1 MKWIYVFNDQKPFIG
16 SEWKEGMIMKK
27 MGRRILLM
35 TVLLIMVM
43 SVHTL
48 ADYRLYSAKT
58 ITLPNKYGGGWS
70 NQFTLPVRSNVL
82 IQVNITGNNQSTY
95 INNGLQYILQNV
107 STGQKVYLG
116 IPTADRNKLN
126 YYLSAVMNAGTYSFG
141 VYYSGSQ
148 SFNLRFSVAGAG
160 GINLPDSLE
169 VMKGTTETVNVK
181 RADGGTNYI
190 KIKSVKSSQPGY
202 ATVTFSNSTTPPSI
216 TVKGVATNGDTGSN
230 PPVIITVTG
239 QDGSTDTMRVKVTQ
253 YVPAPTLNT
262 KSYTLSAGDVV
273 YNAVENAV
281 SDIKWSSSN
290 TKVAK
295 VSQKGKIRAIGYGK
309 CVIRAKTVSNHKT
322 YDLACTIK
330 VNRTSPNFRAWMV
343 KYYPKK
349 KVIKIKV
356 KNLSMVPMVFYSKN
370 GSILD
375 VDTEKRA
382 RIARLRDGNSVT
394 IPKKKTKAI
403 YIKHKGAKLN
413 PDDLEKYIAK
423 LYFKQDRRYYYAWIY
438 RQADLGVYAWKKA
451 VDNRYTSYSLE

>member
-1 MKWIYVFNDQKPFIG
+1 
-16 SEWKEGMIMKK
+16 MKK

-95 INNGLQYILQNV
+95 INNGLQYVLQNV

-413 PDDLEKYIAK
+413 PNDLEKYIAK
-423 LYFKQDRRYYYAWIY
+423 LYFKQDRRNYYAWIY

>member
-1 MKWIYVFNDQKPFIG
+1 MSFTD

-43 SVHTL
+43 SVHAL

-58 ITLPNKYGGGWS
+58 ITLPNSYGGGWS

-82 IQVNITGNNQSTY
+82 IQINITGNNQSTY
-95 INNGLQYILQNV
+95 INNGLQFVLQNV
-107 STGQKVYLG
+107 SSGQKVYLS

-126 YYLSAVMNAGTYSFG
+126 YTLGAVMNAGTYSFG
-141 VYYSGSQ
+141 VYYKGNQ
-148 SFNLRFSVAGAG
+148 SFKLRFSVAGAG

-169 VMKGTTETVNVK
+169 VMKGTTEKVNVK

-202 ATVTFSNSTTPPSI
+202 ATVTYSNSTTPPSI
-216 TVKGVATNGDTGSN
+216 TVKGVAINGDTGSN

-239 QDGSTDTMRVKVTQ
+239 QDGSTDTMRVKVTKFI
-253 YVPAPTLNT
+253 PAPTLNT
-262 KSYTLSAGDVV
+262 KSYTLSAGNKV

-281 SDIKWSSSN
+281 SDVKWSSSN

-295 VSQKGKIRAIGYGK
+295 VNQKGRIKAIGYGK

-322 YDLACTIK
+322 YDLACTVK
-330 VNRTSPNFRAWMV
+330 VTRTSPNFRAWMV

-375 VDTEKRA
+375 VDTEKRV
-382 RIARLRDGNSVT
+382 RKARLRDGNTVT
-394 IPKKKTKAI
+394 IPKKKTKSI

-413 PDDLEKYIAK
+413 PADLTKYIAK
-423 LYFKQDRRYYYAWIY
+423 LYFKQDKRYYYAWIY

-451 VDNRYTSYSLE
+451 MNNRYTSYSLE